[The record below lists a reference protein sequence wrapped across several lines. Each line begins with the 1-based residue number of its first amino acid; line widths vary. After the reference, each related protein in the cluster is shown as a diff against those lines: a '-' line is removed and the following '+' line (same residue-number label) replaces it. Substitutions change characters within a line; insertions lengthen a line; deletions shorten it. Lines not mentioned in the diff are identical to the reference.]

1 MDLKIRRIFFY
12 CLIGVFVLL
21 GAYLLATA
29 QGWVLDIKNLKVVK
43 TGSLYLKYS
52 PTDAVIEINGKVS
65 DASPSILSSGVL
77 ISRLVPDDYRVKVS
91 EPDYLPW
98 EKTLTVGEAVVT
110 PESQIKLWPEI
121 WNFKEVATSSISDL
135 WLTGAGAVLQFKD
148 GSLHLNSNLLRGRQ
162 VVLSDQNS
170 SLLISSD
177 GQDYFLTD
185 LGNPKVPLNLSILFN
200 TLFRSQSSSTA
211 VETPRRFF
219 FHPFNG
225 NKIFIT
231 TGSALYSLDW
241 KRDLLEK
248 LASVKGLTAATAS
261 NNEIFLE
268 DNKGNLVIFNI
279 FLQTSS
285 AYETGF
291 PTNAATEASQGG
303 SFAFSLKNGELEVYD
318 RSSGASST
326 VYENIKDFFVS
337 SDEKRLVL
345 ASNDNKLSLIALN
358 DYYSDGSI

>member
-1 MDLKIRRIFFY
+1 MDLKIRKVFFY

-29 QGWVLDIKNLKVVK
+29 QGWVLDLKNFKVVK
-43 TGSLYLKYS
+43 TGSLYLRYS
-52 PTDAVIEINGKVS
+52 PANAAIEINGKAS
-65 DASPSILSSGVL
+65 DASPGILSSGLL
-77 ISRLVPDDYRVKVS
+77 ISKLVPDDYRVRVS
-91 EPDYLPW
+91 EPGYFSW

-121 WNFKEVATSSISDL
+121 WKFKQVATSSISDF
-135 WLTGAGAVLQFKD
+135 WLTSAGAILQFKD
-148 GSLHLNSNLLRGRQ
+148 KSLHLDGTLLRGRQ

-170 SLLISSD
+170 PLLVSSD
-177 GQDYFLTD
+177 GQNYFLTD
-185 LGNPKVPLNLSILFN
+185 LGNPKVPLNLSALFN
-200 TLFRSQSSSTA
+200 TLLQSQSSSTA
-211 VETPRRFF
+211 VEVPKQFF

-231 TGSALYSLDW
+231 AGSTLYSLDW
-241 KRDLLEK
+241 KRDSLEK

-268 DNKGNLVIFNI
+268 NNKGDLTIFNI

-291 PTNAATEASQGG
+291 PTNATMEASQGG

-318 RSSGASST
+318 RSSRG
-326 VYENIKDFFVS
+326 ILD
-337 SDEKRLVL
+337 RL
-345 ASNDNKLSLIALN
+345 
-358 DYYSDGSI
+358 